1 MTTTGTPS
9 TTQPS
14 PLPPPRRA
22 ERASART
29 AFLAILRRDLFVTGK
44 EFWVFLLQAVGQ
56 PLFILFVFAK
66 VLGSLGY
73 ISDDYGDLL
82 LPGVIAITAFLTA
95 LQSIAFPLVIEFSF
109 TKEIED
115 RLLAPLPTWG
125 VAVEKLVMA
134 SMRAIAAALLMLPIG
149 WLVLGDVPW
158 RAVGVPLFVGTVLLG
173 SWVGAAAGLT
183 LGTLVSVQRINVVFA
198 AVLVPLTFTGAV
210 QYPLTQLDDLR
221 WFQVLSALNPLTYVS
236 EGIRAAM
243 VPEVPHVDPV
253 VCIAVLT
260 VWAVA
265 LTTIGVRGFLRRAI
279 D

>member
-9 TTQPS
+9 STQPS
-14 PLPPPRRA
+14 RLTPPRRQDK
-22 ERASART
+22 ASART

-134 SMRAIAAALLMLPIG
+134 SMRAVAAALLMLPVG

-158 RAVGVPLFVGTVLLG
+158 RAVGVPLFVVIVLLG

-198 AVLVPLTFTGAV
+198 AVLTPLTFTGAV
-210 QYPLTQLDDLR
+210 QYPLTELDDLR

-260 VWAVA
+260 VWAVV